1 LPEQAEEVMP
11 NFTVKDIS
19 PSRFEGEFAVETDP
33 SHSPTASEAA
43 YLTKLNEILTMLADD
58 QRHDKTNPLQPL
70 LVDARREYRKAEAA
84 KLREIAQNFAHGSIN
99 ADAALSA
106 TAEAARK
113 YALNRPDLVAQDKA
127 SGETRFAGDF
137 IITATNYQPD
147 DAETAYINRIAYVL
161 DTLSDDEV
169 ADKAAGYS
177 VARLAA
183 RQECRKECAIG
194 LRKEFE
200 EFGKNDVIA
209 AIAADNALVTQGIYI
224 ANRDRLKLPLFDV
237 NIKTGTAG
245 APDADLAVELDI
257 GLTPGLPP
265 PDDQPSQEKQDLFV
279 DVGNAYTVISTV
291 SQHMHDRAAKI
302 GKRWWYAKERRQRR
316 ENDERERARRLL
328 DQYVRKLAGIA
339 RVGLQ
344 GPHTPLAK
352 LALNELRA
360 EFTAQQ
366 AGLIKNIYVR
376 SLGAAAGV
384 SSTSLLVLYA
394 FIAKYVGVG
403 WWYDHKA
410 FLIAAAGAAIGTW
423 LSFSI
428 RRVNLSFSDL
438 AILEEDLL
446 DPSVRIVFVIGLT
459 LTACLL
465 FWTGV
470 MNIQIGDLKTNATE
484 FMQKGSI
491 AMLVG
496 IFFGISERA
505 LATAISGRATAFV
518 RGIGSG

>member
-1 LPEQAEEVMP
+1 MP

-19 PSRFEGEFAVETDP
+19 PGRFEGEFAIETDP
-33 SHSPTASEAA
+33 AYSPNSSEAG
-43 YLTKLNEILTMLADD
+43 YLSKLNETLTMLADD
-58 QRHDKTNPLQPL
+58 QRQDKANPLQPL
-70 LVDARREYRKAEAA
+70 LADARRDYRKAEAA
-84 KLREIAQNFAHGSIN
+84 KLRSIAQNFAAGALN
-99 ADAALSA
+99 ADAAVTA
-106 TAEAARK
+106 TAEAAQK
-113 YALNRPDLVAQDKA
+113 YVQNRPNLAAQDKA
-127 SGETRFAGDF
+127 SRETRFAGDF
-137 IITATNYQPD
+137 TITITNYQPD
-147 DAETAYINRIAYVL
+147 NAETAYINRIAYVL
-161 DTLSDDEV
+161 ETLSDDED

-183 RQECRKECAIG
+183 RQECRREAAIS

-200 EFGKNDVIA
+200 EFSKNDIIA
-209 AIAADNALVTQGIYI
+209 AFATDNALVTQGIYV
-224 ANRDRLKLPLFDV
+224 ANRDRLKLPLFDIDV
-237 NIKTGTAG
+237 KTGAAG

-257 GLTPGLPP
+257 RLTPGLPP

-279 DVGNAYTVISTV
+279 QVRSAYTVISTV
-291 SQHMHDRAAKI
+291 SQHMHDRAEKI
-302 GKRWWYAKERRQRR
+302 AKRWWTTKTRRMRR
-316 ENDERERARRLL
+316 ANDEHERALRLL

-366 AGLIKNIYVR
+366 AGRIKNIYVR
-376 SLGAAAGV
+376 SLGGAAGV
-384 SSTSLLVLYA
+384 TATSLLVVYA
-394 FIAKYVGVG
+394 VIAKGIGSG

-428 RRVNLSFSDL
+428 RRVSLSFSDL
-438 AILEEDLL
+438 GILEEDLL
-446 DPSVRIVFVIGLT
+446 DPGVRIVFVIGLT
-459 LTACLL
+459 LTGCLL

-484 FMQKGSI
+484 FMRTGSI

-496 IFFGISERA
+496 VFFGISERA

-518 RGIGSG
+518 RGIGGG